1 MVEQYP
7 QASDTHKYQRHMIPG
22 FFSTIRRYSFSRL
35 IKYQNSDIF
44 IIHNNQIMKT
54 TSLLFFFCI
63 FLLTQGCNNEPKQTD
78 TSDKELEEMAVARG
92 DMISQVTQMAL
103 ASKLKEVVQE
113 EGIAAA
119 LKFCNVNAY
128 PIVDSLEEVYNT
140 QVKRASSR
148 VRNPGDTPNNMEGE
162 IIEDYSR
169 DMSKGNTP
177 EVKIILDD
185 DKAHYFKPIILSAEL
200 CLKCHG
206 QPGSDVLDE
215 NYKIIK
221 ELYPDDNAT
230 GHKLGDLRGIWSIS
244 FDKDDLSQD

>member
-1 MVEQYP
+1 MK
-7 QASDTHKYQRHMIPG
+7 ATYQ
-22 FFSTIRRYSFSRL
+22 
-35 IKYQNSDIF
+35 
-44 IIHNNQIMKT
+44 
-54 TSLLFFFCI
+54 LFFFCI
-63 FLLTQGCNNEPKQTD
+63 FLLTTGCNNERKQTD
-78 TSDKELEEMAVARG
+78 INDEELEELAVARG

-113 EGIAAA
+113 EGIAEA

-148 VRNPGDTPNNMEGE
+148 TRNPGDKPNKMEGE
-162 IIEDYSR
+162 IIEEYSR
-169 DMSKGNTP
+169 DLAEGNTP
-177 EVKIILDD
+177 GVKIILDD

-206 QPGSDVLDE
+206 QVGSDVLDE